1 MAAQVRRSRVAR
13 AVSIRALYSGV
24 MLDVAWALFECRM
37 LRAPEADPNA
47 VWTEITSRYLRIV
60 PHPELAW
67 WAVRVQLVDS
77 PGYMVNY
84 GLGAVLTASL
94 RDRVGTQLGPFET
107 GRADWFRW
115 LSAGL
120 LQYGESLDTA
130 ELLRRFLGRSVT
142 PDALLAQLA
151 RAHPR

>member
-1 MAAQVRRSRVAR
+1 
-13 AVSIRALYSGV
+13 

-37 LRAPEADPNA
+37 LRSPEADPNA

-67 WAVRVQLVDS
+67 WGVRVQLVDS

-84 GLGAVLTASL
+84 GLGAVLTADL
-94 RDRVGTQLGPFET
+94 RDRVRTQLGPFES
-107 GRADWFRW
+107 GRTDWFRW

-130 ELLRRFLGRSVT
+130 ELLRRFLGRAVT
-142 PDALLAQLA
+142 PDALLTQLA
-151 RAHPR
+151 RARPR